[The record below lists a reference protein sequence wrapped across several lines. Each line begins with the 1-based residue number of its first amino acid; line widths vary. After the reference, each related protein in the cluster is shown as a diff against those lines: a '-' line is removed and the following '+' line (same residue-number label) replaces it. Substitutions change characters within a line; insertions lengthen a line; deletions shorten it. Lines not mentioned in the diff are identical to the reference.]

1 MTWKQIVIDFIII
14 LIGIVS
20 GAIFD
25 HLGNQLDLPME
36 TRYLY
41 FLGFV
46 VSIGIV
52 IYSLYRASNE
62 IFNDDDDDLTP
73 A

>member
-14 LIGIVS
+14 IIGIIA
-20 GAIFD
+20 GAFFD
-25 HLGNQLDLPME
+25 HLGDQPDLTIEM
-36 TRYLY
+36 RYLY
-41 FLGFV
+41 FAGFV
-46 VSIGIV
+46 LSIGIV

-62 IFNDDDDDLTP
+62 LFGNDDDDLTP

>member
-14 LIGIVS
+14 LIGIIS

-25 HLGNQLDLPME
+25 HLGEQPDLSIE
-36 TRYLY
+36 VRYLY
-41 FLGFV
+41 FVGFV
-46 VSIGIV
+46 LSIGIV

-62 IFNDDDDDLTP
+62 IFNDDDDDLNP

>member
-14 LIGIVS
+14 IVGILS
-20 GAIFD
+20 GSLFD
-25 HLGNQLDLPME
+25 DLLNQPELSME
-36 TRYLY
+36 LRYLY
-41 FLGFV
+41 FIGFV
-46 VSIGIV
+46 ISIGIV

-62 IFNDDDDDLTP
+62 LFNDDDDDLTP